1 MHVIKTGTL
10 HYVMMAKRKCQ
21 TISFDSLHLHK
32 EKDKNNNGNN
42 SHSSRKHVKDKKA
55 HKVIFTDMDS

>member
-21 TISFDSLHLHK
+21 TISFDFLHLHK
-32 EKDKNNNGNN
+32 EKNKTKTVMATTLTATGNN
-42 SHSSRKHVKDKKA
+42 YVKDKKA
-55 HKVIFTDMDS
+55 HKVIFRH

>member
-10 HYVMMAKRKCQ
+10 HHVMMAKRKCQ

-32 EKDKNNNGNN
+32 EKTKTIMATTLIATGN
-42 SHSSRKHVKDKKA
+42 
-55 HKVIFTDMDS
+55 ICEG